1 MALVSSLIA
10 GSAIGVTHALE
21 SDHLAAVATL
31 VEEDTDRPG
40 LVGASWGVGHTIPIA
55 AIGLAVVVLGLHV
68 PESITRLFEV
78 GVAIVLV
85 ALGLRLLLGVVR
97 ETDRFTHTHDGDG
110 HSHTHFGLGDW
121 SLGLT
126 HGHARGESFA
136 VGILHGVAGSGGLVV
151 ALTAAAPSVESA
163 ITFLGGFGVLSVL
176 TMSVV
181 SLVWGQALSRTRRRQ
196 LKALAGVVGIAV
208 GLSLF
213 GEVVFGVPAPV

>member
-1 MALVSSLIA
+1 MALVSSLLA
-10 GSAIGVTHALE
+10 GGAIGVTHALE

-40 LVGASWGVGHTIPIA
+40 LVGASWGVGHTITIA

-68 PESITRLFEV
+68 PESVTQLFEI
-78 GVAIVLV
+78 GVAVVLI
-85 ALGLRLLLGVVR
+85 ALGSRLLLGVVR
-97 ETDRFTHTHDGDG
+97 HADRFTHAHDSG
-110 HSHTHFGLGDW
+110 HSHAHFGLGDW

-151 ALTAAAPSVESA
+151 ALTATAPSIESA
-163 ITFLGGFGVLSVL
+163 ITFLGGFGTLSVV
-176 TMSVV
+176 TMAGV

-196 LKALAGVVGIAV
+196 LKAAAGIVGVAV
-208 GLSLF
+208 GVSLL
-213 GEVVFGVPAPV
+213 GEVVFGITTPL

>member
-1 MALVSSLIA
+1 MALVSSLVA
-10 GSAIGVTHALE
+10 GGAIGVTHALE

-55 AIGLAVVVLGLHV
+55 LIGLAVVLLGLHV
-68 PESITRLFEV
+68 PESVTRLFEV

-85 ALGLRLLLGVVR
+85 ALGGRLLLGVVR
-97 ETDRFTHTHDGDG
+97 DTDRFTHSHGGG
-110 HSHTHFGLGDW
+110 HSHAHFGLGEW

-126 HGHARGESFA
+126 HGHAREESFA

-163 ITFLGGFGVLSVL
+163 ITFLGGFGVLSVG
-176 TMSVV
+176 TMAVV
-181 SLVWGQALSRTRRRQ
+181 SFVWGQALSRTRRRQ
-196 LKALAGVVGIAV
+196 LKALAGVIGMAV
-208 GLSLF
+208 GASLF
-213 GEVVFGVPAPV
+213 GEVVFGVTTPL